1 MAGGDSSAVFWFGMC
16 SESLDIAGFDSII
29 SIRICQYS
37 FTVVTSRTAD
47 KTNGELASKQEK
59 RYSHFADILV
69 RTMPE
74 QENGRTKE
82 KQFPNVRN
90 GTWSVFIRLI
100 DREDR
105 RRTTTENPGT
115 ILTGQN

>member
-1 MAGGDSSAVFWFGMC
+1 MC

-37 FTVVTSRTAD
+37 FTIVTHLNKPDDD
-47 KTNGELASKQEK
+47 KTNGKLASKWKK
-59 RYSHFADILV
+59 RYSHFADIPV

>member
-1 MAGGDSSAVFWFGMC
+1 MC

-59 RYSHFADILV
+59 RYSHFADIPV